1 MDPAN
6 GPVVDMLNEIA
17 DILEITGS
25 DRFRPLAYRRAA
37 RTIEALPK
45 PVSSYIA
52 EGSVSQL
59 AGVGGAI
66 SAKVK
71 EFTTAGRVEY
81 LENLRKT
88 IPSGVLEMLKLQDV
102 GPKTAGRLFAELRVT
117 TIDEL
122 EKACREHRVR
132 GLKGFGEKTEEKM
145 LQSIEFYRSGGG
157 RFLLSAADGV
167 AAMLVERLG
176 KYAQRISP
184 AGSLRRRRETVGD
197 IDIIASSALPEGIMD
212 AFAAMPEVRNILSKG
227 DTKSSV
233 LLTNGLQA
241 DLRVVADESFGAA
254 LMYFTGS
261 KDHNV
266 VLRTVSIEK
275 GFRLNEYGLFRRED
289 SSAVAGRSEEE
300 IYGALSMQY
309 IPPELREARGEIEAA
324 SANALPA
331 LVEEGDVKGDL
342 HCHTDWSDGSST
354 LEEMAAAAEERGY
367 EYIGITDHSG
377 SEKVANGLSA
387 ERMHRQ
393 IERIHA
399 LNSSGRFRVRVLCG
413 SEVDILP
420 DGRLDYDDDILGR
433 LDYAVGSVHSRFN
446 MEKKEMTERLLTAL
460 SNPHLS
466 IFGHPT
472 AREIGRRDAI
482 TFDADAVFGAAA
494 ENGVLLEV
502 DGSPSRLDLPDA
514 LIIEAKKHGCGFVLD
529 SDSHHRTSLA
539 DVRYAVGMARRGWLE
554 KKDVGNTLGAAELLK
569 ALHA

>member
-1 MDPAN
+1 
-6 GPVVDMLNEIA
+6 
-17 DILEITGS
+17 
-25 DRFRPLAYRRAA
+25 
-37 RTIEALPK
+37 
-45 PVSSYIA
+45 
-52 EGSVSQL
+52 
-59 AGVGGAI
+59 
-66 SAKVK
+66 
-71 EFTTAGRVEY
+71 
-81 LENLRKT
+81 
-88 IPSGVLEMLKLQDV
+88 
-102 GPKTAGRLFAELRVT
+102 
-117 TIDEL
+117 
-122 EKACREHRVR
+122 
-132 GLKGFGEKTEEKM
+132 
-145 LQSIEFYRSGGG
+145 
-157 RFLLSAADGV
+157 
-167 AAMLVERLG
+167 
-176 KYAQRISP
+176 
-184 AGSLRRRRETVGD
+184 
-197 IDIIASSALPEGIMD
+197 
-212 AFAAMPEVRNILSKG
+212 
-227 DTKSSV
+227 
-233 LLTNGLQA
+233 
-241 DLRVVADESFGAA
+241 
-254 LMYFTGS
+254 
-261 KDHNV
+261 
-266 VLRTVSIEK
+266 
-275 GFRLNEYGLFRRED
+275 
-289 SSAVAGRSEEE
+289 
-300 IYGALSMQY
+300 
-309 IPPELREARGEIEAA
+309 
-324 SANALPA
+324 
-331 LVEEGDVKGDL
+331 
-342 HCHTDWSDGSST
+342 
-354 LEEMAAAAEERGY
+354 MAAAAEERGY